1 MEAWAFHCHV
11 FASLHDESLPFG
23 VAECASSA
31 RIILQILGETITVA
45 ENTRP
50 FAPSL

>member
-11 FASLHDESLPFG
+11 FASLHDEGLQSG

-31 RIILQILGETITVA
+31 RIILQILGETIMVA
-45 ENTRP
+45 ENMRP